1 MSTGMRLA
9 PPLLKMEELMA
20 QDRST
25 HRVRDVMTPNPQCVS
40 ERDSIL
46 DAARIM
52 QSADTGVVP
61 VVDGKKII
69 GMITDRD
76 IVVRL
81 IAEGK
86 DVGKARVNEA
96 MTKSV
101 RKVDEDTPINE
112 VVELMS
118 NAQIRRVPVV
128 NRNDEIVGIISM
140 ADIANSD
147 VQTGKLGKAVEEISE
162 GPGNN

>member
-1 MSTGMRLA
+1 
-9 PPLLKMEELMA
+9 MA
-20 QDRST
+20 NDTR
-25 HRVRDVMTPNPQCVS
+25 HVRDVMTPNPHCVS
-40 ERDSIL
+40 DNDTIR

-52 QSADTGVVP
+52 KDEDTGVVP
-61 VVDGKKII
+61 VVDGGKKII

-86 DVGKARVNEA
+86 DPQKARVNEA

-101 RKVDEDTPINE
+101 RKVDEDAKIDD
-112 VVELMS
+112 VVQLMS

-128 NRNDEIVGIISM
+128 NRNDQIVGI
-140 ADIANSD
+140 
-147 VQTGKLGKAVEEISE
+147 V
-162 GPGNN
+162 

>member
-1 MSTGMRLA
+1 
-9 PPLLKMEELMA
+9 MA
-20 QDRST
+20 QSNNQ
-25 HRVRDVMTPNPQCVS
+25 VRDVMTRDPQCVGQG
-40 ERDSIL
+40 DSIV

-52 QSADTGVVP
+52 QSADTGIVP
-61 VVDGKKII
+61 VVDDGRKII

-86 DVGKARVNEA
+86 DVQKARVNEV

-101 RKVDEDTPINE
+101 RKVNEDAAIND

-128 NRNDEIVGIISM
+128 DKNDQIVGIVSL
-140 ADIANSD
+140 ADLATN
-147 VQTGKLGKAVEEISE
+147 GKTQSGKVGKTVEEISE

>member
-1 MSTGMRLA
+1 
-9 PPLLKMEELMA
+9 MA
-20 QDRST
+20 QD
-25 HRVRDVMTPNPQCVS
+25 HKNRVRDVMTPDPQCVG
-40 ERDSIL
+40 EKDSII

-52 QSADTGVVP
+52 QSSDTGVVP
-61 VVDGKKII
+61 VVDGKKIV

-81 IAEGK
+81 VAEGK

-101 RKVDEDTPINE
+101 RKVDEDSPIND

-118 NAQIRRVPVV
+118 SAQIRRVPVV
-128 NRNDEIVGIISM
+128 NSKDEIVGIVSL
-140 ADIANSD
+140 ADLANSTTP
-147 VQTGKLGKAVEEISE
+147 TGKVGKAVEEISE

>member
-1 MSTGMRLA
+1 MD
-9 PPLLKMEELMA
+9 
-20 QDRST
+20 QNN
-25 HRVRDVMTPNPQCVS
+25 RVRDVMTPDPQCV
-40 ERDSIL
+40 RDGDSIL

-61 VVDGKKII
+61 VIDGGKKII

-81 IAEGK
+81 IAAGK
-86 DVGKARVNEA
+86 DPQKSRVSEA

-101 RKVDEDTPINE
+101 RKVDENAPINE

-128 NRNDEIVGIISM
+128 NRNNEIVGIVSL
-140 ADIANSD
+140 ADLATTARTKSD
-147 VQTGKLGKAVEEISE
+147 KVGKTVEEISE